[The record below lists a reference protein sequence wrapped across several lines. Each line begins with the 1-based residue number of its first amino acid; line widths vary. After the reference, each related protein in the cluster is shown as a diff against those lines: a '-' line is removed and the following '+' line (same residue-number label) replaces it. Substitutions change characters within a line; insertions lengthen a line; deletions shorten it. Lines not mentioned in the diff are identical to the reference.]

1 MAQAVTLE
9 TIEDPKS
16 NLPHTGMPETEDIMA
31 SFDRAIADGYFRAE
45 VYIDGRYHASLVTG
59 ASGAYAESTVSIPP
73 LAGRHTLQLEF
84 YGEFTEAKLDEF
96 VFTRR

>member
-1 MAQAVTLE
+1 MAKQLDKVY
-9 TIEDPKS
+9 DPKHVEERLYQFWQD
-16 NLPHTGMPETEDIMA
+16 N
-31 SFDRAIADGYFRAE
+31 GYFRAE
-45 VYIDGRYHASLVTG
+45 VYIDGLYHASLVTG